1 MNTTENIALDSRQS
15 TLQLLLQNQHATNK
29 ITRQSTS
36 QLKTAVLDSIINL
49 WQYERNSND

>member
-29 ITRQSTS
+29 ITRQSIS
-36 QLKTAVLDSIINL
+36 QLKIAVLDSIINL